1 MLGVHR
7 HERAVF
13 APLALLPSVSARSIA
28 KVEVFDDERTVTTRH
43 GRTAGAACYLAIDG
57 AEESAERAKRAPNPD
72 IRLDFLEMEG
82 RWLKLARSYQFL
94 ERLGSFTT
102 YNNERD

>member
-1 MLGVHR
+1 ML
-7 HERAVF
+7 EN
-13 APLALLPSVSARSIA
+13 LDQ
-28 KVEVFDDERTVTTRH
+28 EVRECLRR
-43 GRTAGAACYLAIDG
+43 

-72 IRLDFLEMEG
+72 IRRDFLEMEG

-102 YNNERD
+102 YNNERRTELSRRLAQFNRVIKGDHKP